1 MSLDDYVEAQQLLV
15 AALEMR
21 RRYMAISEQFFCKTT
36 EKMLD
41 HELPPSSDFCVSDD
55 LQDKVRFTSSGDII
69 SSKALF
75 D

>member
-55 LQDKVRFTSSGDII
+55 IQDKVRFTSSGDII
-69 SSKALF
+69 SSKI
-75 D
+75 